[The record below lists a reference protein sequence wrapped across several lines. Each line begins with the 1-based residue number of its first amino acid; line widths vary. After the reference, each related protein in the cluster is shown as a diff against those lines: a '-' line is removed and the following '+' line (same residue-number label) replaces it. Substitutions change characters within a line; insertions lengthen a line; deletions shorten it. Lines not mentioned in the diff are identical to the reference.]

1 MARDLSAAVIT
12 ALGQT
17 VIRPAYLVDLDTT
30 AGHVRAWSGI
40 GSLFWGGSPA
50 NEFLGVGKLGSISV
64 IGETRD
70 IRAEGIVIRLS
81 GIPADMVSL
90 ALDQARPGLT
100 VLVYIA
106 MFTDAGVLIVDPY
119 LSFSGLTDSVTML
132 EGGDS
137 STIEIACES
146 ELIRL
151 QRANETRYTHEDQQI
166 RFPGDLGFEFQE
178 QLQEMALPFGP
189 QPDNIPQQSVA
200 SRVIQGPRR

>member
-50 NEFLGVGKLGSISV
+50 NEFLGVGELGSISV
-64 IGETRD
+64 IPETRD

-81 GIPADMVSL
+81 GIPADMVSM
-90 ALDQARPGLT
+90 ALNEAQPGRDL
-100 VLVYIA
+100 LVYIA
-106 MFTDAGVLIVDPY
+106 MFDADGAMFVDPY
-119 LSFSGLTDSVTML
+119 LSWSGMSDSVTMV
-132 EGGDS
+132 EGAQT
-137 STIEIACES
+137 STIEIAGEN
-146 ELIRL
+146 ELARL
-151 QRANETRYTHEDQQI
+151 QHGNETRYTHDDQQI

-178 QLQEMALPFGP
+178 QLNDGLLIPFGP
-189 QPDNIPQQSVA
+189 VGDNVPIGQRLI
-200 SRVIQGPRR
+200 SRRR